1 MSQWLTHHASE
12 HYGLFIPPDFI
23 HLALIAMKH
32 LQDAGRLNVIYDL
45 VKRFGTKR
53 PDGSDSYFPTK
64 RMPTGL
70 LQYKAQFF
78 VAKPGQHVSVF
89 SCLIKVLYMYT
100 SLYTLFVLM
109 IIEGGCNQC
118 MSSLIPTGQ
127 NSSVDHFGVLNPLN
141 RDLVLLSGSIN
152 SMCMYMIYR
161 IAVIFCER
169 NFHQNLALV

>member
-1 MSQWLTHHASE
+1 M
-12 HYGLFIPPDFI
+12 
-23 HLALIAMKH
+23 
-32 LQDAGRLNVIYDL
+32 
-45 VKRFGTKR
+45 
-53 PDGSDSYFPTK
+53 
-64 RMPTGL
+64 GL
-70 LQYKAQFF
+70 LQYMAQFF

-100 SLYTLFVLM
+100 SLYRLFVLM

-141 RDLVLLSGSIN
+141 KDLVLLSGSIN

-161 IAVIFCER
+161 IAVIFCGRKFSSKPSTCVMYECM
-169 NFHQNLALV
+169 NVSADLL